1 MSQTRPAQR
10 GPAFFQRGPAFLERG
25 PAFLERGHALL
36 ALLAGGAM
44 PLALAPFDIWP
55 LLLLA
60 GGLCFWVLQRAG
72 SGAQAFWR
80 SWLFGVGKYAVGASW
95 VYVSIDVYGGAG
107 GLLSTTLVAFFVA
120 GLALF
125 HGVFGWLYYQA
136 RRIGRCTGMADALLF
151 ASLWTALEW
160 ALTWVFTG
168 FPWLFAGF
176 AFVDTPLAGLA
187 PVGGVLLV
195 SFAALLTATTA
206 TTLAT
211 ARAQPAPLL
220 LAAAVWLVAW
230 ALQAVDWTSPGA
242 TRTVALV
249 QANQAQETKWDP
261 DGARLAKERYQQ
273 LSAPVWDH
281 DIVFWSEAAI
291 PELYHRAAPFINA
304 LAGQAHADLVLG
316 VVAAQVQ
323 QGGEEVVIHNAA
335 ISTGGGIYRKRRLV
349 PFGEYVPLESLLRG
363 SIAFFD
369 LPMSRTAPGAETQ
382 PLLQAGGLALALAI
396 CYEIAYPSA
405 VAAQA
410 RHADALATI
419 SNDTWF
425 GASIGPHQ
433 HLQIARMRAL
443 ENGKYVLRATNNG
456 ITAIIDQRGAVVARL
471 PQFEAG
477 VLTGTVRAAAGATP
491 FGRFGNLPVLLIVAV
506 AVLVSFTMPRFVA
519 GKGFEPQ

>member
-1 MSQTRPAQR
+1 MSWPRRAGRALAPS
-10 GPAFFQRGPAFLERG
+10 
-25 PAFLERGHALL
+25 LL
-36 ALLAGGAM
+36 ALLAGGAL

-55 LLLLA
+55 LMLLA

-72 SGAQAFWR
+72 SGAGAFWR
-80 SWLFGVGKYAVGASW
+80 GWLFGVGKYAVGASW

-107 GLLSTTLVAFFVA
+107 TLLSTALVALFVA

-125 HGVFGWLYYQA
+125 HGAFGWLYYWA
-136 RRIGRCTGMADALLF
+136 RCVGRCTGMADALLF
-151 ASLWTALEW
+151 ATVWTTLEW

-168 FPWLFAGF
+168 FPWLFAGY
-176 AFVDTPLAGLA
+176 AFIDTPLAGLA
-187 PVGGVLLV
+187 SVGGVLLV
-195 SFAALLTATTA
+195 SFAAILTA

-211 ARAQPAPLL
+211 ARAQRLALL
-220 LAAAVWLVAW
+220 LGAAVWLVAW
-230 ALQAVDWTSPGA
+230 GLHAIDWTTLGE

-249 QANQAQETKWDP
+249 QANQAQETKWNP
-261 DGARLAKERYQQ
+261 DGARRAKVRYRQ

-304 LAGQAHADLVLG
+304 VAGPARADLVLG

-323 QGGEEVVIHNAA
+323 QGSERIVIHNAA

-369 LPMSRTAPGAETQ
+369 LPMSRTAPGAHMQ
-382 PLLQAGGLALALAI
+382 PLLQAGGFAFALAI

-405 VAAQA
+405 VAAHA
-410 RHADALATI
+410 RHADALATL

-456 ITAIIDQRGAVVARL
+456 ITAIIDQRGTVAARL

-477 VLTGTVRAAAGATP
+477 VLTGTVPAASGSTP
-491 FGRFGNLPVLLIVAV
+491 FGRLGNLPVLLILAV
-506 AVLVSFTMPRFVA
+506 AALVSFTMPRFV
-519 GKGFEPQ
+519 GR